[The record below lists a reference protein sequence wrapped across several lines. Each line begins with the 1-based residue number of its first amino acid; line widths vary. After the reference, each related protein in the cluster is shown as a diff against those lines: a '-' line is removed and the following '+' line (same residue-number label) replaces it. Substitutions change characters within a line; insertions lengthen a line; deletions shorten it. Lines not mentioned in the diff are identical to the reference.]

1 MAGKFGI
8 SVKTKVPK
16 ENFEWTI
23 FAREIE
29 DTMRGQTAPI
39 VKRLYDATVEGWKRK
54 PTFSAV
60 IFKARGRHIRTRV
73 QPIGKNANQYNL
85 VSAGAKKHPIF
96 SLTTKPMS
104 FQTGYRAATQPRILK
119 SRPAQGFGRIKHAF
133 AVMHP
138 GFKGRDFHETIA
150 KFYAPIFAD
159 DMRKAMDRAAKEQV
173 RILRFLETV

>member
-1 MAGKFGI
+1 MAGRFGI
-8 SVKTKVPK
+8 SAKVKVPK
-16 ENFEWTI
+16 GNLNAAIFEEEI
-23 FAREIE
+23 FKIINRESK
-29 DTMRGQTAPI
+29 PS
-39 VKRLYDATVEGWKRK
+39 VKQLYESTVKGWKNK
-54 PTFSAV
+54 PTFNV
-60 IFKARGRHIRTRV
+60 TIVRNRGRRISLKV

-104 FQTGYRAATQPRILK
+104 FQTGYSPATQPRVLK
-119 SRPAQGFGRIKHAF
+119 SRRAQGIGRIKSAF

-138 GFKGRDFHETIA
+138 GFEGRDFHETIA

-173 RILRFLETV
+173 KVLKFLETV